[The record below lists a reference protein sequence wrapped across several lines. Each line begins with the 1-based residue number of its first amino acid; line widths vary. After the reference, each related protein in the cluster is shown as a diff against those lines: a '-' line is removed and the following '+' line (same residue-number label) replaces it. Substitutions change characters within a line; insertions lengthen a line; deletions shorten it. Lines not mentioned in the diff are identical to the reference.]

1 MELAILLAGLSGV
14 PLPDRDGPIALATP
28 LTVPLGDALH
38 GGTDHLRVAHLY
50 QYHQPPTRTAL

>member
-1 MELAILLAGLSGV
+1 MELAILLAGLPGV
-14 PLPDRDGPIALATP
+14 SIPERNHPTTVTTP
-28 LTVPLGDALH
+28 LTAPLGDVPH